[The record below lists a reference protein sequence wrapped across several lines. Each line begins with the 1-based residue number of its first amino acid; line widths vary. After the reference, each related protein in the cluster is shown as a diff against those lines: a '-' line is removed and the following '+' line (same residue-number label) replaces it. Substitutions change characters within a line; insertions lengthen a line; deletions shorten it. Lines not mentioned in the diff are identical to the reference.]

1 MDYEVAIRFAYSI
14 VIQMRFH
21 KPFDPIMP
29 QQPIAKQ
36 ANTLNISMSHSS
48 GHCGH
53 KNAPDNPCQTKQLF
67 FLVRFTCVLA
77 CFKRQGRDM
86 IHDLYTQLG
95 EAISS
100 GAF

>member
-1 MDYEVAIRFAYSI
+1 MDYEVLFEFAYSI

-21 KPFDPIMP
+21 QPLDPIMP

-67 FLVRFTCVLA
+67 FLVRFTSVLA

-86 IHDLYTQLG
+86 IHDLDTQLG
-95 EAISS
+95 ESISN

>member
-1 MDYEVAIRFAYSI
+1 MDYGVAFCFSYSTEIR
-14 VIQMRFH
+14 MRH
-21 KPFDPIMP
+21 NKPFDSIMP

-86 IHDLYTQLG
+86 IHDLDTKLG
-95 EAISS
+95 ESISN